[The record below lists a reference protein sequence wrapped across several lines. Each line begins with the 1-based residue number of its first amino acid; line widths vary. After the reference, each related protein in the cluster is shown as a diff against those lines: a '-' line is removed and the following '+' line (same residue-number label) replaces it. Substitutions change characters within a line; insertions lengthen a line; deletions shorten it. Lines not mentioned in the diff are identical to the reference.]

1 MLKNFSNLEVHS
13 EQIDKN
19 TEKRHFRH
27 EIRKTFWSLNP
38 EANEFIEETNFKSD
52 WRWICNDVAGGRPPT
67 LSFQQEAAVVRW
79 KLPGVHEADFED
91 DRHNFR

>member
-1 MLKNFSNLEVHS
+1 LLKNFSNLEVHS

-52 WRWICNDVAGGRPPT
+52 WRW
-67 LSFQQEAAVVRW
+67 
-79 KLPGVHEADFED
+79 
-91 DRHNFR
+91 